1 MRTEEDIRLET
12 EVLKKFKGC
21 ENVDDVIAKYKEL
34 IRVYHSDNN
43 RDNNQESK
51 KIEIILND
59 WKGNPEKVLEKLE
72 ENNIFKYDFYGG
84 KKRII
89 KLTKNMYD
97 RREFRIPIDVSII
110 CDEACWNKWHEG
122 YTINVNT
129 LIFSKNVNVIG
140 DNAFRFQDGI
150 KKVIFENNNE
160 LCIYKGAFSG
170 CENLEEVVLPE
181 NVILEGINSEK
192 KFKIFEEDYNLKE
205 ITLPNNYEIRLYESK
220 NEFCNISQLCTVL
233 PDTIET
239 IHWKNTRM
247 SAYLF
252 KDLKKSYWVNDI
264 EKVKNTFLKLKN
276 IYGLENVIEI
286 GEECFAENSSLEKL
300 SFPNAKLV
308 EKKAFFNCT
317 GLKEIFLEK
326 VEEIKEETFSG
337 CKNLKRLY
345 LPHVK
350 EVKKGA
356 FKDCIN
362 LESIILD
369 NVKVIGEGAFSNCKS
384 LKEVHIPKI
393 EEIGNLVFKDCLE
406 LTCIEIPDTIKLIGD
421 NIFKGCT
428 KLAVC
433 IIKKECEYL
442 LNETSFFDC
451 EKERKEII
459 CNPTMSLEVFT
470 FSKSVYLEKQ
480 LQTIGISIDIPSN
493 KKIFSVTLECPSETV
508 LASLSSY
515 DRVLI
520 KVNCYNITQ
529 EEQEVE
535 IKATVSTY

>member
-1 MRTEEDIRLET
+1 MGTIWKA
-12 EVLKKFKGC
+12 KKFEELLKIL
-21 ENVDDVIAKYKEL
+21 EEKYAEAEIYRKKESEEKEL
-34 IRVYHSDNN
+34 DKFNDLFEYGSNFENN
-43 RDNNQESK
+43 IKRWWIVKLTFS
-51 KIEIILND
+51 ILND
-59 WKGNPEKVLEKLE
+59 SFTFPKA
-72 ENNIFKYDFYGG
+72 IYG
-84 KKRII
+84 IS
-89 KLTKNMYD
+89 N
-97 RREFRIPIDVSII
+97 
-110 CDEACWNKWHEG
+110 EACWYRDNVAVPH
-122 YTINVNT
+122 TIYSKT
-129 LIFSKNVNVIG
+129 LIFPKNIAIIG
-140 DNAFRFQDGI
+140 RNSFRRQSDI
-150 KKVIFENNNE
+150 KKVIIENNTE
-160 LCIYKGAFSG
+160 VLIHKGAFSS
-170 CENLEEVVLPE
+170 CSSLEEVILPE
-181 NVILEGINSEK
+181 NVIFEGSDSSSNNVY
-192 KFKIFEEDYNLKE
+192 KIFEGDGNLKT
-205 ITLPNNYEIRLYESK
+205 ITLPTNFKIQATST
-220 NEFCNISQLCTVL
+220 SLCTVL

-345 LPHVK
+345 LSHVK

-493 KKIFSVTLECPSETV
+493 KKIFSVTLECLSETV